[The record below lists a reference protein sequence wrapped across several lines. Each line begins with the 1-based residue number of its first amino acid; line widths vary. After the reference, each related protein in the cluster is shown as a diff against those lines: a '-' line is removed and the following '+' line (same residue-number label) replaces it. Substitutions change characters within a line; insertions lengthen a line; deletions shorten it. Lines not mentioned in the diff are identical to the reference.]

1 MKENV
6 MRLEV
11 KGRNVDVSDLI
22 RSYAEEKLE
31 RVERQLP
38 EATQIEVEL
47 ALETNPSI
55 SADHIAEATVWAKG
69 TTLRVRES
77 SNAFETSIDLL
88 SDKLERQVK
97 RYREKRSRR
106 ETGRRANG
114 SQPLEPSF
122 SGDQLDR
129 MIVKS
134 KQFDLQP
141 LTPEEAAVELELIG
155 HDFFVFTNAETGL
168 TNVVY
173 RRRAGAY
180 GLIEPQD

>member
-1 MKENV
+1 

-11 KGRNVDVSDLI
+11 KGRNVEVNDSI
-22 RSYAEEKLE
+22 RRYAEEKLD
-31 RVERQLP
+31 RIERQLP
-38 EATQIEVEL
+38 DETQVEVEL
-47 ALETNPSI
+47 TLETNPSI
-55 SADHIAEATVWAKG
+55 SADHIAEATVWTKG
-69 TTLRVRES
+69 STLRARES
-77 SNAFETSIDLL
+77 SNAFETSIDQL

-114 SQPLEPSF
+114 YLPDEPSF
-122 SGDQLDR
+122 SGEQLDR

-168 TNVVY
+168 TNVIY

>member
-1 MKENV
+1 

-11 KGRNVDVSDLI
+11 KGRNVEVNDSI
-22 RSYAEEKLE
+22 RRYAEEKFD
-31 RVERQLP
+31 RIERQLP
-38 EATQIEVEL
+38 EETQVEVEL

-55 SADHIAEATVWAKG
+55 SENHIAEATVWTKG
-69 TTLRVRES
+69 STLRVREA
-77 SNAFETSIDLL
+77 SNAFETSIDQL

-114 SQPLEPSF
+114 KSDEPTF
-122 SGDQLDR
+122 SGEQLDR

-134 KQFDLQP
+134 KQFELQP
-141 LTPEEAAVELELIG
+141 LTPDEAAVELELIG

-173 RRRAGAY
+173 RRSAGAY
-180 GLIEPQD
+180 GLIEPQS

>member
-1 MKENV
+1 

-11 KGRNVDVSDLI
+11 KGRNVEVNDSI
-22 RSYAEEKLE
+22 RRYAAEKLE
-31 RVERQLP
+31 RIEKQLP
-38 EATQIEVEL
+38 EPTQIEVEL
-47 ALETNPSI
+47 TLETNPSI
-55 SADHIAEATVWAKG
+55 AEDHIAEVTVYTKG
-69 TTLRVRES
+69 STLRVRES
-77 SNAFETSIDLL
+77 SSAFETSIDLL

-114 SQPLEPSF
+114 QLSDEPSF
-122 SGDQLDR
+122 SGEQLDR

-134 KQFDLQP
+134 KQFELQP
-141 LTPEEAAVELELIG
+141 LTPDEAAVELELIG
-155 HDFFVFTNAETGL
+155 HDFFVFTNAETGK

-180 GLIEPQD
+180 GLIEPTL